1 MALRIELNKD
11 KCQAYH
17 RCTVV
22 APAVF
27 ALDGDDKV
35 ELADPRGASDEIV
48 LKAAKACPY
57 RVIALFD
64 EATGEQLFPIARK

>member
-17 RCTVV
+17 RCNLI

-27 ALDGDDKV
+27 ALDGDEKV
-35 ELADPRGASDEIV
+35 ELADPNGAAIDDIV
-48 LKAAKACPY
+48 KAAKACPY
-57 RVIALFD
+57 RVITVVD
-64 EATGEQLFPIARK
+64 ETSGEQLFPLVRK